1 MLWGTAGEAELAAA
15 IPVPSVVRLGPRGAL
30 VTGEEVPPAS
40 IVTVVDEVGAGDAFA
55 AGFAYGLLQG
65 WPLRRCARAGNVAA
79 AALGGL
85 GDSESLPR
93 LEEFERALAR
103 AEQEDFNA
111 EPPGAGRRAS
121 LPPERPGSLR

>member
-1 MLWGTAGEAELAAA
+1 VLWGTAGAAELAAA

-65 WPLRRCARAGNVAA
+65 WPLRRCARAGNVVAA
-79 AALGGL
+79 AALSGL
-85 GDSESLPR
+85 GDWETLPR

-103 AEQEDFNA
+103 AEQEDLSA
-111 EPPGAGRRAS
+111 EPPAAGRRGVSAT
-121 LPPERPGSLR
+121 